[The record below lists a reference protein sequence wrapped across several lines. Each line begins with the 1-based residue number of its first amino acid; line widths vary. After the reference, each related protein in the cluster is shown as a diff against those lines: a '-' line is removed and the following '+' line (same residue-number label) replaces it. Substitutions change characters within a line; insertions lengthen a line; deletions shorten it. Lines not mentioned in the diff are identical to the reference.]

1 MMIPSPVPTD
11 TTVWNWEQPDGRSLD
26 VAWCRQDQ
34 GQERSDSPAVV
45 LVHGEK
51 EAHQYWVLEHMLLLL
66 VLVDEQIMMLLLSHT
81 KMVDL
86 LLYNFHL

>member
-1 MMIPSPVPTD
+1 MV
-11 TTVWNWEQPDGRSLD
+11 V
-26 VAWCRQDQ
+26 
-34 GQERSDSPAVV
+34 AVV

-51 EAHQYWVLEHMLLLL
+51 EAHQYWVLEHILLLL
-66 VLVDEQIMMLLLSHT
+66 VLVDEQIMILVVSHT